1 MIEIETLRKIV
12 DKQKEE
18 LKKRDL
24 GIKREILKNISLKG
38 THIIILSGMRRSG
51 KSTLLKQIIKEYK
64 NYYFFNF
71 EDQQAYGFDI
81 FDFNKLDE
89 IFNEKFKSENY
100 CVDEIQNVEGWE
112 RFIRTLHDN
121 EKKII
126 VTGSNASL
134 LSKELGTKLTGRHIR
149 YEVFPFSYNEMIK
162 LFNKKPNKET
172 FEEYMSLGGFPEF
185 LKDQRQELLQ
195 ELFNDTITRDIVIR
209 YGLKDQKVIT
219 NMATYLIT
227 NMGKE
232 FSYNKIKE
240 QFKLGSV
247 NTVIS
252 YISYLED
259 CYLLF
264 TIPKFEFSYKKQLI
278 SPKKIY
284 SIDTGVGKAIS
295 ASYSKDLG
303 RILENI
309 VFLHLR
315 RKYKEIF
322 YHKEKFECDFI
333 IKDKDKIIKAIQVCY
348 DLTNDNLNR
357 EIEGLREAIKRY
369 KLKKG
374 FIITFDQKDYFGD
387 DIEVVPAWKFLSE
400 NLV

>member
-100 CVDEIQNVEGWE
+100 FFDEIQNVEGWE

-162 LFNKKPNKET
+162 FFNKKPNKET

-247 NTVIS
+247 N
-252 YISYLED
+252 
-259 CYLLF
+259 
-264 TIPKFEFSYKKQLI
+264 
-278 SPKKIY
+278 
-284 SIDTGVGKAIS
+284 
-295 ASYSKDLG
+295 
-303 RILENI
+303 
-309 VFLHLR
+309 
-315 RKYKEIF
+315 
-322 YHKEKFECDFI
+322 
-333 IKDKDKIIKAIQVCY
+333 
-348 DLTNDNLNR
+348 
-357 EIEGLREAIKRY
+357 
-369 KLKKG
+369 
-374 FIITFDQKDYFGD
+374 
-387 DIEVVPAWKFLSE
+387 
-400 NLV
+400 